1 MANFTIFGSGNMGT
15 ALDEV
20 LAAGG
25 ASIDHINHTDAQAQI
40 TGAVVIL
47 AVPYPALEEIVERYG
62 EQLANK
68 VVVDITNPLDFTTFD
83 SLVVPSG
90 SSAASELATALPTA
104 QVVKAFNT
112 TFAATL
118 RAKSIGPNPT
128 VVLVAAD
135 DADAKDVLIEAIRAG
150 GIEAV
155 DVGPLRRSRELEAIG
170 FLQMTLAA
178 NAKTSW
184 AGGFALVR

>member
-1 MANFTIFGSGNMGT
+1 MANVTIFGSGNMGT

-25 ASIDHINHTDAQAQI
+25 ASIDHINHTDTQAKI
-40 TGAVVIL
+40 TGDVVIL

-62 EQLANK
+62 EQLADK

-90 SSAASELATALPTA
+90 SSAASELAAALPTA
-104 QVVKAFNT
+104 RVVKAFNT
-112 TFAATL
+112 TLAATL

-128 VVLVAAD
+128 VVLVAGD
-135 DADAKDVLIEAIRAG
+135 DADAKDVLIEAIQAG
-150 GIEAV
+150 GVEAV

-170 FLQMTLAA
+170 FLELTLAA
-178 NAKTSW
+178 NAKISW
-184 AGGFALVR
+184 AGGFAIVR